1 MLRPGADT
9 RFVVMGGVSRR
20 GVWDRLRSP
29 AGPRKSPGRELR
41 GDKPPEAL
49 GV

>member
-1 MLRPGADT
+1 M
-9 RFVVMGGVSRR
+9 VVPEIRHVSWR

-29 AGPRKSPGRELR
+29 AGPMQSPGREPR
-41 GDKPPEAL
+41 GLSPPEAL